1 MNNGEQVF
9 YQKIKQ
15 AEQEAQQLPDPDEV
29 SLSISQQLQDR
40 IREEIN
46 QYHGLISFERFMQM
60 ALYEPGL
67 GYYAAGSRKFG
78 TKGDFVTAPE
88 ISPLFS
94 YCLANFCQQVLSN
107 IPNGDILEF
116 GAGSGAMAADI
127 LIELERR
134 QAIPEHYYILEVSAD
149 LQQRQLHTL
158 QAKVPHLI
166 ERVQWLQQL
175 PESTFNGVVLANE
188 LLDAMPVHRFYVDED
203 KIKQYMISWSDTQN
217 QFVTSTVDAE
227 VEVLK
232 QVRHCQDYLRRNFTD
247 GYESEISLAHSQ
259 WLLSVQAVM
268 GQGVFLLIDYGY
280 GRSEYYHP
288 ERSMGTLMCHYRHR
302 AHPDPFRLVGLQD
315 ITAYVDFTTLAEAAV
330 ENKMDVLGY
339 TSQTSFLLD
348 CGLERFMP
356 DPQTSSTEDTLRAAQ
371 QIKTLTLPSEMGE
384 RFKVMA
390 IGKQYSEGAPGFGLF
405 DQLRYL

>member
-1 MNNGEQVF
+1 MNNGEQGF
-9 YQKIKQ
+9 HQKMKQ
-15 AEQEAQQLPDPDEV
+15 AEQEAQQLPEPDEC

-40 IREEIN
+40 IREEIDQN
-46 QYHGLISFERFMQM
+46 NGLISFEHFMQM
-60 ALYEPGL
+60 ALYAPGL

-78 TKGDFVTAPE
+78 AEGDFVTSPE

-116 GAGSGAMAADI
+116 GAGSGVMAADI
-127 LIELERR
+127 LTELERR

-149 LQQRQLHTL
+149 LQQRQQQTL
-158 QAKVPHLI
+158 QAKVPHLADRI
-166 ERVQWLQQL
+166 QWLQQL
-175 PESTFNGVVLANE
+175 PEQTFNGVVLANE
-188 LLDAMPVHRFYVDED
+188 LLDAMPVHRFYVDDD
-203 KIKQYMISWSDTQN
+203 KAKQYMVSWSDTQS
-217 QFVTSTVDAE
+217 QFVTSTIDAE
-227 VEVLK
+227 TEVLK
-232 QVRHCQDYLRRNFTD
+232 QVQHCQDYLRTNFSD

-259 WLLSVQAVM
+259 WLAAVQATI

-302 AHPDPFRLVGLQD
+302 AHPDPFKLIGLQD

-330 ENKMDVLGY
+330 ANKMDVLGY

-348 CGLERFMP
+348 CGLEELMP
-356 DPQTSSTEDTLRAAQ
+356 DPQTSSTETLLKAAQ

-390 IGKQYSEGAPGFGLF
+390 IGKQYSEDVPGFGLF